1 MEQRRPGLVGRSR
14 TIAAA
19 RSAIVFVSR
28 HHANTQRVAE
38 AMARAIGA
46 DLLNAETTDPQ
57 TLTKYD
63 LIGFGSG
70 IYFGSP
76 HRALR
81 RLVLDLPPGTKR
93 VFVFSTAGLPFLSRL
108 WHCRL
113 KRKLCRKGYL
123 FVGEFSC
130 RGWDTVGPL
139 RLIGGLNR
147 HHPSDD
153 DLNRASLFARS
164 LQENQ

>member
-1 MEQRRPGLVGRSR
+1 MEHRRPGLMGRPR
-14 TIAAA
+14 TIAGAKT
-19 RSAIVFVSR
+19 AIVFASR

-38 AMARAIGA
+38 AMARATGA
-46 DLLNAETTDPQ
+46 DLFDAEAADPQ
-57 TLTKYD
+57 ALTRYD

-81 RLVLDLPPGTKR
+81 RLVLDLPPGTKS

-113 KRKLCRKGYL
+113 KQKLSRKGYRL
-123 FVGEFSC
+123 VGEFSC

-147 HHPSDD
+147 RHPNDD
-153 DLNRASLFARS
+153 DLNRASLFARF
-164 LQENQ
+164 LQANQ

>member
-1 MEQRRPGLVGRSR
+1 MADA
-14 TIAAA
+14 T
-19 RSAIVFVSR
+19 SAIVFASR

-46 DLLNAETTDPQ
+46 DLFDAETTDTQ
-57 TLTKYD
+57 SLTKYN

-70 IYFGSP
+70 IYFGRP
-76 HRALR
+76 HHSIR
-81 RLVLDLPPGTKR
+81 RLVLDLPPCNKR

-108 WHCRL
+108 WHRRL
-113 KRKLCRKGYL
+113 KQKLSRKGYIL
-123 FVGEFSC
+123 VGEFSC

-147 HHPSDD
+147 HHPNDD
-153 DLNRASLFARS
+153 DLNRAAIFARS
-164 LQENQ
+164 LQAAQ